1 MTMTYQ
7 QEFVLN
13 GVAGR
18 AAILNLNA
26 RHNRLYSAGDLGGWI
41 ATFRHAGA
49 TYVRAGETYAN
60 LRDAFDGGDGQR
72 LVTVDHDITVDGVD
86 ATQNCVA
93 LLFVDNELRATG
105 TYRDRLIYERGGW
118 YFTSRELDWD
128 VVPSKDALQA

>member
-1 MTMTYQ
+1 MTMSYQ
-7 QEFVLN
+7 QEFVLA

-26 RHNRLYSAGDLGGWI
+26 RHNRLFSGGDFGGWV

-49 TYVRAGETYAN
+49 TVVRAGQTYTN
-60 LRDAFDGGDGQR
+60 LRDAFDGGGGQR

-86 ATQNCVA
+86 ATQTCVA
-93 LLFVDNELRATG
+93 LLFVDGELRGTG

-118 YFTSRELDWD
+118 YFTSRELEWD
-128 VVPSKDALQA
+128 TVPSKDALPV